1 MKKIFTLLTLSFL
14 ISSTNLLSQNTTTH
28 DEWKVLN
35 GKNAFYLYNP
45 NGSGVENFDEIPD
58 FTIVANKDD
67 DGVIGVRFD
76 AAYIYR
82 YEKDK
87 NFVSIEFIIDKS
99 EIIAYSGEIRK
110 VDNDNKTRVYISRK
124 KGQMK
129 FFDLFEMMENGSKI
143 YVRLTGGGEPIVFKY
158 SLKGFTE
165 GWNKMKKSFFEWS
178 DDNDN
183 PFNSTK

>member
-1 MKKIFTLLTLSFL
+1 M
-14 ISSTNLLSQNTTTH
+14 
-28 DEWKVLN
+28 
-35 GKNAFYLYNP
+35 
-45 NGSGVENFDEIPD
+45 
-58 FTIVANKDD
+58 ANKE
-67 DGVIGVRFD
+67 IGEEIRVRNY
-76 AAYIYR
+76 ATYIYR

-143 YVRLTGGGEPIVFKY
+143 YVRLTGGGDPIVF
-158 SLKGFTE
+158 
-165 GWNKMKKSFFEWS
+165 
-178 DDNDN
+178 
-183 PFNSTK
+183 